1 MGHEGSVLI
10 IKGQP
15 GIGYGSRLAFFQHG
29 NSMSVSFV
37 GTEKGAYT
45 GLIRNINI
53 IGGSG

>member
-1 MGHEGSVLI
+1 MGPEGFILR

-15 GIGYGSRLAFFQHG
+15 GIGYGSRLAFFQSG
-29 NSMSVSFV
+29 NSISVSLV
-37 GTEKGAYT
+37 GTAKGAYT